1 MDPGRQHQ
9 REGRKK
15 HRMWRR
21 EKPGQKDIEGCREK
35 EKGKVRNRDSIET
48 PTSGETEI
56 ETERRGDRVHRETES
71 TRSEAGEKRK
81 WGEENFEQR
90 DTASKIITNLSPKDM
105 KAQAV

>member
-9 REGRKK
+9 GEGRKK
-15 HRMWRR
+15 HREWGR
-21 EKPGQKDIEGCREK
+21 EKPGQKDIEGCREE

-48 PTSGETEI
+48 PTSGETE
-56 ETERRGDRVHRETES
+56 TEGRGDQGYRETES
-71 TRSEAGEKRK
+71 TCSEAGEKRK
-81 WGEENFEQR
+81 WGEGDFEKR